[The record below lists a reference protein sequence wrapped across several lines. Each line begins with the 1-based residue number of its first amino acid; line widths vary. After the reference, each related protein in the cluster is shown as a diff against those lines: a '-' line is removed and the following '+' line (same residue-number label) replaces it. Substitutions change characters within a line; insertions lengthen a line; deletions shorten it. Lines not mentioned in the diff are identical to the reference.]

1 MPAEL
6 TVYPV
11 VLAVTATV
19 GLKPGGGARVL
30 DSSAARAVT
39 KIAFVDVSS
48 AMVLDS
54 TAIVAAFASIV
65 SDLATATWASFPND
79 SLMPAA
85 TSSRASSCRDGVLCS
100 CWLGSRVRYL
110 LPLPRLKWF

>member
-6 TVYPV
+6 TVCPV

-19 GLKPGGGARVL
+19 GLKPGGGAMVL
-30 DSSAARAVT
+30 DSLTARAVT

-54 TAIVAAFASIV
+54 ADIVAAFASIV
-65 SDLATATWASFPND
+65 SDLATAAWASCPNY

-85 TSSRASSCRDGVLCS
+85 TSSRASSCGDGVLMLMLA
-100 CWLGSRVRYL
+100 W
-110 LPLPRLKWF
+110 